1 MLDIGSNR
9 GWHSQLATSI
19 GVNNVV
25 AFDTDETAV
34 NRLYGDVRS
43 QKQPILPLVMDFRNP
58 SPETQIEESARDRLK
73 CDVVLALALVHHLVF
88 KHFLRFDK
96 IVDTLLSFTKRTL
109 VVEFIPKE
117 DQFVS
122 QWWSPPYYWYT
133 LENFIAELRQH
144 FRSVSVHPS
153 DPKPRVLLVCEK

>member
-9 GWHSQLATSI
+9 GWHSQLATSL
-19 GVNNVV
+19 GVENVV

-34 NRLYGDVRS
+34 NRLYHDVKS
-43 QKQPILPLVMDFRNP
+43 QKQAILPLVMDFRNP

-73 CDVVLALALVHHLVF
+73 CDMVLALALVHHLVF

-96 IVDTLLSFTKRTL
+96 IVSTLLSFTKRML
-109 VVEFIPKE
+109 VVEFVPKE
-117 DQFVS
+117 DQYVS
-122 QWWSPPYYWYT
+122 QWWSPLYSWYT
-133 LENFIAELRQH
+133 LENFIAELRRH
-144 FRSVSVHPS
+144 FRNVSVHPS